1 MPKLSLRNNSIRISL
16 IILLSFILDDFFI
29 NKIID
34 PPAWDQ
40 GYHLSNVFKMY
51 NILDDYNLKILD
63 KFNELLKVTESYRGP
78 LTYFLSA
85 IFIKFSENTYH
96 NAYLSNQIF
105 SVVCILSIFNLG
117 KVYKKP
123 SVGLWG
129 AIIFTFSSLII
140 NQRSDYLIDLS
151 LTSFCTLNLLFFTKW
166 YLDDQALSKF
176 SILSGFT
183 LGLIFLT
190 KPTGIVFFIFP
201 LILIIF
207 KLIKK
212 KNNFNKKVCE
222 IIAFISFFILT
233 IFPWFSKNWLTIIT
247 STINAWNWGVN
258 YQDGL
263 EAYSVESWIYYLKN
277 FPSLFGVMNFSI
289 FSVIFILEKIIQR
302 NIFTFDFKQINKTN
316 LFLLSYAFN
325 CYLITA
331 LMSSKDIRFI
341 LPVYPLVCL
350 YFSKFILSKEYKIF
364 SIKSKKIILLIS
376 ISISLFF
383 SENGIIYNSFKIKD
397 FNKWPH
403 NQIIL
408 EIKKENPNLISTLAI
423 IPDTKEINTFNLEAE
438 ASRQGENVMV
448 RQVISNKKT
457 YKDDLKYFDWFL
469 VKTGDQGIMFNE
481 AKSLL
486 NQYLIA
492 NPTFIIHKEW
502 DLNDHGKLI
511 LYRRKILNTYLTRN
525 NCTNDISNL
534 DIKNIKN
541 GINLSLFGKGKLL
554 KSANLLIDFFGD
566 EFKESINIS
575 LANDFFN
582 KSFDTNECFNIS
594 QNISFSFPK
603 EFEKKLLTKAR
614 LLDQDGNIKKLIVNQ
629 NNFNLT
635 EKFDKQN
642 YIQMENRISKVED
655 LGMYLKNGEFKSLFD
670 LVGIMNQSDPKQ
682 IYLKN
687 AERIYMQRYNDEKNL
702 DNLYSILICQILQKK
717 VNEAQNTI
725 NLILQSDNKNGNAH
739 LAKSIISIY
748 LFNKK
753 EARIAIENAKLL
765 EKSKESNEIIKTIE
779 GITLF
784 LEMKFIDS
792 YKTFI

>member
-1 MPKLSLRNNSIRISL
+1 
-16 IILLSFILDDFFI
+16 
-29 NKIID
+29 
-34 PPAWDQ
+34 
-40 GYHLSNVFKMY
+40 MY
-51 NILDDYNLKILD
+51 NIFDDNNLKILD

-85 IFIKFSENTYH
+85 IFIKLSENTYH

-105 SVVCILSIFNLG
+105 NVVCILSIFHLG

-129 AIIFTFSSLII
+129 AIIFTFSSLIV

-151 LTSFCTLNLLFFTKW
+151 LTYFCTLNLLFFTKW

-201 LILIIF
+201 LFLILF
-207 KLIKK
+207 KLIKRK
-212 KNNFNKKVCE
+212 TNFNKKVYE

-263 EAYSVESWIYYLKN
+263 EAYSIESWIYYLKN
-277 FPSLFGVMNFSI
+277 FPSIFGVINFSI

-383 SENGIIYNSFKIKD
+383 SENGIIYSFKIKD

-438 ASRQGENVMV
+438 ASRQGENVMA

-469 VKTGDQGIMFNE
+469 IKTGDQGIMFGY

-486 NQYLIA
+486 NQYLIE

-511 LYRRKILNTYLTRN
+511 LYRRK
-525 NCTNDISNL
+525 
-534 DIKNIKN
+534 NIKH
-541 GINLSLFGKGKLL
+541 L
-554 KSANLLIDFFGD
+554 
-566 EFKESINIS
+566 
-575 LANDFFN
+575 
-582 KSFDTNECFNIS
+582 
-594 QNISFSFPK
+594 
-603 EFEKKLLTKAR
+603 
-614 LLDQDGNIKKLIVNQ
+614 
-629 NNFNLT
+629 
-635 EKFDKQN
+635 FDK
-642 YIQMENRISKVED
+642 K
-655 LGMYLKNGEFKSLFD
+655 
-670 LVGIMNQSDPKQ
+670 
-682 IYLKN
+682 
-687 AERIYMQRYNDEKNL
+687 
-702 DNLYSILICQILQKK
+702 
-717 VNEAQNTI
+717 
-725 NLILQSDNKNGNAH
+725 
-739 LAKSIISIY
+739 
-748 LFNKK
+748 
-753 EARIAIENAKLL
+753 
-765 EKSKESNEIIKTIE
+765 
-779 GITLF
+779 
-784 LEMKFIDS
+784 
-792 YKTFI
+792 